1 MTPLPVHANHPDQ
14 GTGRLERFSQHG
26 ACRKGHAH
34 QAASYLVVDRWN
46 RSFETIAGHRT
57 TLSWRDVGLIL
68 CLNGLK
74 VNGEKYLNAQNIA
87 PANCFTRA
95 PRRYNRPM
103 PTSRDDLHPLTVEQ
117 TVQLRRD
124 LLLVEERL
132 RDIAILMRVCYGEE
146 SQAVIRA
153 DETAASLQRLKWELE
168 RTKVQ
173 TAGG

>member
-1 MTPLPVHANHPDQ
+1 
-14 GTGRLERFSQHG
+14 
-26 ACRKGHAH
+26 
-34 QAASYLVVDRWN
+34 
-46 RSFETIAGHRT
+46 
-57 TLSWRDVGLIL
+57 
-68 CLNGLK
+68 
-74 VNGEKYLNAQNIA
+74 
-87 PANCFTRA
+87 
-95 PRRYNRPM
+95 M

-173 TAGG
+173 KAAG